1 MTALLEVSLS
11 WLLQNFKHRDDKLFI
26 KGPAFADHPAPTIPV
41 TSPDCGETDA
51 QLSVAYTAD
60 GIGHHPELSWTAP
73 VDVRDQ
79 IREWLLVSEDPDA
92 PLPTPIAHG
101 VFGGIPVAKTS
112 VKAADFDIQD
122 DGQALLKGGFH
133 YGVTR
138 RGVPYIPPKPLLNHG
153 PHRCK
158 SRKTLAPTIIACSS
172 FTPPGRV
179 GLTLY
184 LLKNPDFFF
193 VVALSAPLESGLLK
207 AKATREQIAD
217 AIVGRI
223 VGWGQWVGSCE
234 RNWT

>member
-1 MTALLEVSLS
+1 MSALIEVTLS

-26 KGPAFADHPAPTIPV
+26 KGPAFADHPAPTITV

-51 QLSVAYTAD
+51 QLSVVYTAD
-60 GIGHHPELSWTAP
+60 GVGHHPELSWTAP
-73 VDVRDQ
+73 AGIRDQ
-79 IREWLLVSEDPDA
+79 VREWLLVSEDPDA

-122 DGQALLKGGFH
+122 DGQAMLKGGFH

-138 RGVPYIPPKPLLNHG
+138 RGVPYIPPRPLLNHG
-153 PHRCK
+153 PHRY
-158 SRKTLAPTIIACSS
+158 
-172 FTPPGRV
+172 F
-179 GLTLY
+179 Y
-184 LLKNPDFFF
+184 F

-207 AKATREQIAD
+207 AKATREQIAE
-217 AIVGRI
+217 AIVGKV

-234 RNWT
+234 RTWT